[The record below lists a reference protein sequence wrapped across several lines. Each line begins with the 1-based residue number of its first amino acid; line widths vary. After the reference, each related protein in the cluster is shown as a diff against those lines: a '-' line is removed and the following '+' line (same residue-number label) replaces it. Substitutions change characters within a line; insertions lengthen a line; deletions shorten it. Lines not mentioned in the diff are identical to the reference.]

1 MKITINGTPK
11 ELTGTS
17 HLSDIVAQFCKH
29 PKNII
34 TEVNGTIIAID
45 SRHNTPIQ
53 EGDTIEL
60 VAFVGGG

>member
-11 ELTGTS
+11 ELAHVS
-17 HLSDIVAQFCKH
+17 YLSDIVAQFCQQ

-34 TEVNGTIIAID
+34 TEVNGQIITSPHWSHTSIK
-45 SRHNTPIQ
+45 